1 MWFLGAILTTV
12 CFGVNNAIFKWS
24 TGKGYSKVSLQF
36 FFYIT
41 AFILSLVYGL
51 SAGGLK
57 VSLIS
62 ILLGAAIGI
71 LNANG
76 NIQMSKAYEKGPAS
90 LTSPIIS
97 SNAVFPVLSAGLIFH
112 EHISPM
118 QWGGILIIL
127 SSVAAIQ
134 YTPSFKGDGKAD
146 YYSWI
151 YRIVLAILSFGTL
164 GILMKLASTMSIS
177 SISILI
183 AMYGGGS
190 LYLLMVILG
199 QKEPVRKQEIQT
211 GAIVGL
217 ISIAGYSSYFF
228 ALKTGVASIVFPL
241 ISLNCLIVVFTGC
254 VLFKEKIRAYQ
265 LVGVL
270 SALLGIVLIKI

>member
-1 MWFLGAILTTV
+1 MWFVGAIVTTV

-24 TGKGYSKVSLQF
+24 TGKGYSKVSLQI
-36 FFYIT
+36 FFYLT
-41 AFILSLVYGL
+41 AFILSLGYGL
-51 SAGGLK
+51 AAGGLN
-57 VSLIS
+57 VSFIS
-62 ILLGAAIGI
+62 IVLGAAIGI

-97 SNAVFPVLSAGLIFH
+97 SNAVFPVLSAALIFH
-112 EHISPM
+112 EHISTM
-118 QWGGILIIL
+118 QWVGILIIL

-134 YTPSFKGDGKAD
+134 YTPARKEGKSD
-146 YYSWI
+146 YYAWI
-151 YRIVLAILSFGTL
+151 YRIVLAILSFGAL
-164 GILMKLASTMSIS
+164 GILMKLGSTMGIS

-183 AMYGGGS
+183 SMYGGGG
-190 LYLLMVILG
+190 LYLLIAIIAG
-199 QKEPVRKQEIQT
+199 KEQAGKQEIKI

-217 ISIAGYSSYFF
+217 ISIAGYSSYFY

-254 VLFKEKIRAYQ
+254 VIFKEKIRAYQ

-270 SALLGIVLIKI
+270 SALLGIVLIKM

>member
-1 MWFLGAILTTV
+1 MWFLGAIVTTV

-36 FFYIT
+36 FFYLT
-41 AFILSLVYGL
+41 AFFLSLGYGL
-51 SAGGLK
+51 AAGGLK
-57 VSLIS
+57 FSFIS
-62 ILLGAAIGI
+62 VLLGAAIGI

-112 EHISPM
+112 EQISAM
-118 QWGGILIIL
+118 QWVGILIIL

-134 YTPSFKGDGKAD
+134 YTPGRGEGKSD
-146 YYSWI
+146 YHAWI
-151 YRIVLAILSFGTL
+151 YRITLAILSFGTL
-164 GILMKLASTMSIS
+164 GILMKLGTTMSIS
-177 SISILI
+177 SISILVS
-183 AMYGGGS
+183 MYGGGGI
-190 LYLLMVILG
+190 YLLVVILSG
-199 QKEPVRKQEIQT
+199 REPSGKQEMKV

-228 ALKTGVASIVFPL
+228 ALKTGIASIVFPL

-254 VLFKEKIRAYQ
+254 LLFKEKIRAYQ

>member
-1 MWFLGAILTTV
+1 MWFVGAIVTTV

-36 FFYIT
+36 FFYLT
-41 AFILSLVYGL
+41 AFILSLGYGL
-51 SAGGLK
+51 ASGGLNF
-57 VSLIS
+57 SFIS
-62 ILLGAAIGI
+62 IVLGAAIGI

-97 SNAVFPVLSAGLIFH
+97 SNAVFPVLSAALIFH
-112 EHISPM
+112 EHISTI
-118 QWGGILIIL
+118 QWVGILIIL

-134 YTPSFKGDGKAD
+134 YTPARKEGKSD
-146 YYSWI
+146 YYAWI
-151 YRIVLAILSFGTL
+151 YRIVLAILSFGAL
-164 GILMKLASTMSIS
+164 GILMKLGSTMGIS

-183 AMYGGGS
+183 SMYGGGG
-190 LYLLMVILG
+190 LYLLIAIIAG
-199 QKEPVRKQEIQT
+199 KEQAGKQEIKI

-217 ISIAGYSSYFF
+217 ISIAGYSSYFY

-254 VLFKEKIRAYQ
+254 VIFKEKIRAYQ

-270 SALLGIVLIKI
+270 SALIGIVLIKM

>member
-1 MWFLGAILTTV
+1 MWFMGAILTTV

-24 TGKGYSKVSLQF
+24 TGKGYSKVLLQF
-36 FFYIT
+36 FFYVT
-41 AFILSLVYGL
+41 AFLLSLGYGMA
-51 SAGGLK
+51 AGGLK
-57 VSLIS
+57 ASFLS

-97 SNAVFPVLSAGLIFH
+97 SNAVFPVLSAAIIFH

-134 YTPSFKGDGKAD
+134 YTPVSGKGKSD
-146 YYSWI
+146 YYAWI
-151 YRIVLAILSFGTL
+151 YRIVLAVLSFGTL
-164 GILMKLASTMSIS
+164 GILMKLSSTMGIS
-177 SISILI
+177 SISILVS
-183 AMYGGGS
+183 MYGGGCI
-190 LYLLMVILG
+190 YLLIIILAG
-199 QKEPVRKQEIQT
+199 KERARQREMKL
-211 GAIVGL
+211 GAIIGL

-228 ALKTGVASIVFPL
+228 ALKTGIASIVFPL
-241 ISLNCLIVVFTGC
+241 ISLNCLIVVFAGC
-254 VLFKEKIRAYQ
+254 ILFKEKIRAYQ

-270 SALLGIVLIKI
+270 SAILGIVLIKI

>member
-1 MWFLGAILTTV
+1 MWFLAAIVTTV

-36 FFYIT
+36 FFYLT
-41 AFILSLVYGL
+41 AFILSLGYGF
-51 SAGGLK
+51 SAGDLNF
-57 VSLIS
+57 SAIS
-62 ILLGAAIGI
+62 VLLGAAIGI

-97 SNAVFPVLSAGLIFH
+97 SNAVFPVLCAGLIFD
-112 EHISPM
+112 EHISAM
-118 QWGGILIIL
+118 QWVGILIIL

-134 YTPSFKGDGKAD
+134 YTPARGKEKAD
-146 YYSWI
+146 YYAWI
-151 YRIVLAILSFGTL
+151 YRIALAILSFGAL
-164 GILMKLASTMSIS
+164 GILMKLGSTMSFS
-177 SISILI
+177 SISMLV

-190 LYLLMVILG
+190 LYLLFSILAG
-199 QKEPVRKQEIQT
+199 KETARKQEMKT
-211 GAIVGL
+211 GAVVGL
-217 ISIAGYSSYFF
+217 ISVFGYSSYFF
-228 ALKTGVASIVFPL
+228 ALKTGVASIIFPL

-254 VLFKEKIRAYQ
+254 VIFKERIRAYQ

-270 SALLGIVLIKI
+270 SALLGIVLIKM